1 MPDLTHVL
9 LDDLTVLDLRGRDV
23 VSFLQGQVTQDVT
36 LLAASGS
43 LLAGLA
49 NPQGRVLAVLRLL
62 HVAPDHV
69 LMVLPAEVADMVR
82 QLLAKFVL
90 RAKVQIADAST
101 AWAVHGFIGPD
112 AEAAASTRLCM
123 PMDADGLRQL
133 VVATRTEPLPEADP
147 AGRSVWRLADIEAG
161 MPEVLKATSGSFVAQ
176 MLNLD
181 CIGAIS
187 LTKGCYTGQEVV
199 ARAHYRG
206 QVKRRMQR
214 FLTESGTYL
223 EPGQRI
229 QLSDGRSAQI
239 VTVAPADGIGQ
250 QLLAVAPLSAQG
262 IDEQSPQ
269 DALRLDCIPMPLPY
283 SLP

>member
-23 VSFLQGQVTQDVT
+23 VAFLQGQVTQDVT
-36 LLAASGS
+36 LLAESGS
-43 LLAGLA
+43 QLAGLA
-49 NPQGRVLAVLRLL
+49 NPQGRVLALLRLL

-69 LMVLPAEVADMVR
+69 LVVLPAELADMVR

-90 RAKVQIADAST
+90 RAKVQIADAGAT
-101 AWAVHGFIGPD
+101 WVVHGFMGPD

-123 PMDADGLRQL
+123 PMDTGGLRQL
-133 VVATRTEPLPEADP
+133 VVATRAEPLPDAEP
-147 AGRSVWRLADIEAG
+147 AARSVWRLADIEAG
-161 MPEVLKATSGSFVAQ
+161 LPEVFKATSGSFVAQ

-181 CIGAIS
+181 CIDAIS

-214 FLTESGTYL
+214 FFTESGIYL
-223 EPGQRI
+223 EPGDRV
-229 QLSDGRSAQI
+229 QLTDGRSAQI
-239 VTVAPADGIGQ
+239 VMTAPADGVGQ
-250 QLLAVAPLSAQG
+250 QLLAVASMSMQG
-262 IDEQSPQ
+262 TDEAAAQ
-269 DALRLDCIPMPLPY
+269 DAARLDCITLPLPY